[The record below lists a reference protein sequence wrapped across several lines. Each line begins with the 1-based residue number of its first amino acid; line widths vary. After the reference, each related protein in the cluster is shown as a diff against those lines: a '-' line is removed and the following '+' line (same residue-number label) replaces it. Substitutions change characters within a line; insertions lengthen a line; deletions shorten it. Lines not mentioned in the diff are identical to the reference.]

1 VPNEHEPFPLRAA
14 QIVELSDELLEAGL
28 DAGTV
33 RPAGEPLRALFS
45 PGVRNRFGRPRIV
58 R

>member
-14 QIVELSDELLEAGL
+14 QIVELSDELLEAG
-28 DAGTV
+28 AV